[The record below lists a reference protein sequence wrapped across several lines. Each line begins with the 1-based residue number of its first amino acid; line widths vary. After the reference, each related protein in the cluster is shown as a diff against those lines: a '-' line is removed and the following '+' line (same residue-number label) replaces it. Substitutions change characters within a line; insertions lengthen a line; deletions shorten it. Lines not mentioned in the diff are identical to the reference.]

1 LLVQLITVE
10 TPTLA
15 IGCELS
21 NWGARAAYIGSCIA
35 PQRVT
40 RCVALSVGWGTNDPN
55 QKLSLRQLQNYW
67 YHWYMA
73 LDPGA
78 ELVRN
83 NRVDF
88 TRYIWGVWN
97 PNWTISDE
105 EFLATAASF
114 QNPDWAISR
123 SEKQRHRSVKRS

>member
-1 LLVQLITVE
+1 
-10 TPTLA
+10 LA
-15 IGCELS
+15 DALKLEHFAVVGHD
-21 NWGARAAYIGSCIA
+21 WGARAAYIGSCIA